1 MSFDVL
7 FVLCIFVCFLFTLLY
22 VHSYTLFSLS
32 HLLKGAISHI
42 PVRAG
47 VTSFN
52 SHSIYLLTDLW
63 VNGFVSVFTV
73 SFDR

>member
-22 VHSYTLFSLS
+22 VHSYTLFSPY
-32 HLLKGAISHI
+32 HLVKGAISHK

-47 VTSFN
+47 EASFN
-52 SHSIYLLTDLW
+52 SHSIYLDTDL
-63 VNGFVSVFTV
+63 
-73 SFDR
+73 